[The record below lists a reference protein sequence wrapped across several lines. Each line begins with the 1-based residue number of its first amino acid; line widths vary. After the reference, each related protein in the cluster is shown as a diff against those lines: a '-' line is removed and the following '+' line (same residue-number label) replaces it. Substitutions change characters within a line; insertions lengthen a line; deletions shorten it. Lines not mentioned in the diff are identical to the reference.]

1 MLRYL
6 TAGESH
12 GEALVAFLSGMPAG
26 LKIDQTFVNRELWR
40 RQQGYGRGGR
50 MRIERDTAHILSGV
64 RHGHTIGSPI
74 AMSLANNDWQNWT
87 ESLPVAE
94 GDPAKHKR
102 VASPRPGH
110 ADLAGALKY
119 NFPEARYVLERASA
133 RESAARVAL
142 CAIAKLFLHK
152 LGIEVLSH
160 VVTTGA
166 ITLPDQVP
174 WEKIRALHG
183 REEVLLN
190 CADPEAEQ
198 RMKEEVDK
206 VLKTGDSLGGVFE
219 VVAHQVP
226 PGLGTYVQWDE
237 RLDALLAAAVMS
249 LQAVKA
255 VEIGAG
261 VAAAF
266 APGSAVHDEIGYT
279 ASSGYTAFSRTRNN
293 AGGIEGGVSNGQE
306 IRVRGYLKPI
316 STLRRPLQSV
326 DFSTREPVKAAYE
339 RSDVCVV
346 PAAGV
351 AAEAM
356 VALTLA
362 RSALEKFGGD
372 SMIETLRSR
381 HCLRR
386 RAAKAHR
393 RHVRVDVCRPRRRPR
408 RPANRHRPPHR
419 CHRRHLQ
426 GRSRRQTRP
435 YQSRNYSYRGPPLP
449 ERRMPQHPRFSRE
462 RISPQQSHGSR
473 PGRSWQSL

>member
-1 MLRYL
+1 MLRYF

-26 LKIDQTFVNRELWR
+26 LKIDQTFLDRELWR

-50 MRIERDTAHILSGV
+50 MKIERDTAHILSGV
-64 RHGHTIGSPI
+64 RQGMTIGSPI
-74 AMSLANNDWQNWT
+74 SVQLENRDWKNWQ
-87 ESLPVAE
+87 ESLPVGE

-142 CAIAKLFLHK
+142 GAIAKLFLRE
-152 LGIEVLSH
+152 LDIEVLSH

-166 ITLPDQVP
+166 VTLPDQVP
-174 WEKIRALHG
+174 WEKIRALHA
-183 REEVLLN
+183 REDVLLN

-237 RLDALLAAAVMS
+237 RLDAMLAAAVMS

-266 APGSAVHDEIGYT
+266 APGSAVHDEIAYT

-372 SMIETLRSR
+372 SMIETLRNFNGY
-381 HCLRR
+381 CEQL
-386 RAAKAHR
+386 K
-393 RHVRVDVCRPRRRPR
+393 
-408 RPANRHRPPHR
+408 
-419 CHRRHLQ
+419 
-426 GRSRRQTRP
+426 
-435 YQSRNYSYRGPPLP
+435 NY
-449 ERRMPQHPRFSRE
+449 
-462 RISPQQSHGSR
+462 
-473 PGRSWQSL
+473 

>member
-1 MLRYL
+1 MQCAFRYNQKFMLRYF

-12 GEALVAFLSGMPAG
+12 GEALVAFLSGIPAG
-26 LKIDQTFVNRELWR
+26 LKIDQEFLDRELWR

-50 MRIERDTAHILSGV
+50 MKIERDSAHILSGV
-64 RHGHTIGSPI
+64 RHGLTIGSPI
-74 AMSLANNDWQNWT
+74 CVLLENRDWKNWQ
-87 ESLPVAE
+87 ESLPVSD

-119 NFPEARYVLERASA
+119 NFSEARYVLERASA
-133 RESAARVAL
+133 RESAARVAVG
-142 CAIAKLFLHK
+142 AVAKLFLSE

-160 VVTTGA
+160 VVTTGSV
-166 ITLPDQVP
+166 TVPEPVP
-174 WEKIRALHG
+174 WARIRTLHD
-183 REEVLLN
+183 REDVLLN

-226 PGLGTYVQWDE
+226 PGLGTYAQWDE

-279 ASSGYTAFSRTRNN
+279 ASSGFTAFSRTHNN
-293 AGGIEGGVSNGQE
+293 AGGIEGGISNGEE

-326 DFSTREPVKAAYE
+326 DFSTREAVKAAYE

-372 SMIETLRSR
+372 SMTETLRNF
-381 HCLRR
+381 HGYCQQL
-386 RAAKAHR
+386 K
-393 RHVRVDVCRPRRRPR
+393 
-408 RPANRHRPPHR
+408 
-419 CHRRHLQ
+419 
-426 GRSRRQTRP
+426 
-435 YQSRNYSYRGPPLP
+435 SY
-449 ERRMPQHPRFSRE
+449 
-462 RISPQQSHGSR
+462 
-473 PGRSWQSL
+473 

>member
-1 MLRYL
+1 MLRYF

-12 GEALVAFLSGMPAG
+12 GEALVAFLSGVPAG
-26 LKIDQTFVNRELWR
+26 LKIDQTFLDRELWR

-50 MRIERDTAHILSGV
+50 MKIERDTAHILSGV
-64 RHGHTIGSPI
+64 RQGLTIGSPI
-74 AMSLANNDWQNWT
+74 SLQLENRDWKNWQ
-87 ESLPVAE
+87 ESLPVGE
-94 GDPAKHKR
+94 GDPAKHKP

-142 CAIAKLFLHK
+142 GAIAKLFLRE

-160 VVTTGA
+160 VVATGNVSFA
-166 ITLPDQVP
+166 GQVP
-174 WEKIRALHG
+174 WEKIQAL
-183 REEVLLN
+183 RERDDVLLN
-190 CADPEAEQ
+190 CADPDAEQ
-198 RMKEEVDK
+198 HMKEEVDK

-237 RLDALLAAAVMS
+237 RLDALLAAAIMS

-255 VEIGAG
+255 VEIGSG

-266 APGSAVHDEIGYT
+266 APGSAVHDEIGYSAT
-279 ASSGYTAFSRTRNN
+279 SGFTAFSRTRNN

-362 RSALEKFGGD
+362 RCALEKFGGD
-372 SMIETLRSR
+372 SMTETLR
-381 HCLRR
+381 
-386 RAAKAHR
+386 
-393 RHVRVDVCRPRRRPR
+393 
-408 RPANRHRPPHR
+408 NF
-419 CHRRHLQ
+419 Q
-426 GRSRRQTRP
+426 GYCQ
-435 YQSRNYSYRGPPLP
+435 QLKNY
-449 ERRMPQHPRFSRE
+449 
-462 RISPQQSHGSR
+462 
-473 PGRSWQSL
+473 